1 VARRRASS
9 PRGRTAAPP
18 RRRLPALTR
27 YGFHASHEQIS
38 PGGLLRA
45 VKAAEAAGFELGMC
59 SDHFA
64 PWSSRQGHSG
74 NAWAW
79 LGSAL
84 QATSLELGVVT
95 SPAPRYH
102 PAIVAQ
108 AAATLADLHPGR
120 FWLALGSGQL
130 LNEHVTGEPWP
141 SKDERTERLREAA
154 ETIGALLDGETV
166 SRDGRVR
173 VDRARLWSLPERR
186 PAVLAAAVTPPT
198 AERVAAWADGLITV
212 NGPGGAHAEVLRAYR
227 EAGGAGRAV
236 LQVHLSWA
244 GDRDAAVDL
253 AHDQWREAIF
263 GSPAGWELALP
274 EHFEEVA
281 QFVRPEDVEDFVL
294 CSADPGEHA
303 EWLAAQAA
311 HGFDDVMIHHVGQDQ
326 RPFIETF
333 GEHVLPALRG

>member
-1 VARRRASS
+1 M
-9 PRGRTAAPP
+9 
-18 RRRLPALTR
+18 TR
-27 YGFHASHEQIS
+27 FGFHVSHEQLS
-38 PGGLLRA
+38 PRAGLDAL
-45 VKAAEAAGFELGMC
+45 VAAEEAGFASGMC

-108 AAATLADLHPGR
+108 AAATLAELHPGR
-120 FWLALGSGQL
+120 FWMALGSGQL
-130 LNEHVTGEPWP
+130 LNEHVTGERWP
-141 SKDERTERLREAA
+141 PKDERTDRLREAA

-166 SRDGRVR
+166 SRDGLVR

-186 PAVLAAAVTPPT
+186 PSVLAAAVTPPT
-198 AERVAAWADGLITV
+198 AERVASWADGLITV
-212 NGPGGAHAEVLRAYR
+212 NGPDDAHADVLRAYR
-227 EAGGAGRAV
+227 EAGGTGRAV

-244 GDRDAAVDL
+244 PRREEAVAL

-281 QFVRPEDVEDFVL
+281 RFVRPEDVEDFVL

-303 EWLAAQAA
+303 EWLAAQAG

-326 RPFIETF
+326 RPVIDAF
-333 GEHVLPALRG
+333 GEHVLPRLHG